1 MGVLEG
7 DVSVRIDPSLYCET
21 PDCRRPKE
29 TGRSYCTPCI
39 RLARAV
45 GRHLDDEDGC
55 PAASLQVCAGS
66 ITAETLDSWPV
77 LSEYEMDRLDDLRLD
92 AQRDAE
98 LEDES

>member
-1 MGVLEG
+1 M
-7 DVSVRIDPSLYCET
+7 SVRIDPSLYCAT
-21 PDCRRPKE
+21 RDCRRPRE
-29 TGRSYCTPCI
+29 TGRYYCSAHI

-45 GRHLDDEDGC
+45 GVHLDDEDGC
-55 PAASLQVCAGS
+55 TPDAAQECWP
-66 ITAETLDSWPV
+66 TAEALKSWPV

>member
-1 MGVLEG
+1 MP
-7 DVSVRIDPSLYCET
+7 VRIDPSLICQT
-21 PDCRRPKE
+21 PECKRPRE
-29 TGRSYCTPCI
+29 TGRAYCTPCI

-55 PAASLQVCAGS
+55 TPVPEPSYPYAVSDEV
-66 ITAETLDSWPV
+66 LDSWPV

-92 AQRDAE
+92 AQRDTE